1 MANEEIVTPR
11 RLETLT
17 DGIFAFSM
25 TLLIIFIDVP
35 QAHHLSGPS
44 QLHSYLST
52 QYPQFVS
59 YVVTFLLLANFWV
72 VHHQISNNIEKTNG
86 LHLWLNIVFM
96 LFIVLLPFTS
106 MMLGDFP
113 QIWGSIFLF
122 MINLF
127 FISSFLLIIWL
138 YASYHKRLLKPNID
152 QKNIMFTTHKLF
164 IASLVSFLG
173 IIISFIYLPLALYVY
188 LLIPVFFILYD
199 TNYKKKIISI
209 ATV

>member
-1 MANEEIVTPR
+1 MANEEIITPR

-25 TLLIIFIDVP
+25 TLLVIFIDIP
-35 QAHHLSGPS
+35 QSHHLSGPV
-44 QLHSYLST
+44 QLHNYLLAE
-52 QYPQFVS
+52 YPQFVS
-59 YVVTFLLLANFWV
+59 YVITFLLLANFWV
-72 VHHQISNNIEKTNG
+72 VHHQISNKIEKTNR

-96 LFIVLLPFTS
+96 LFVVLLPFTS
-106 MMLGDFP
+106 MILGDYS

-122 MINLF
+122 MANLF

-152 QKNIMFTTHKLF
+152 HKHIIFTTHKLF

-173 IIISFIYLPLALYVY
+173 IIVSFIYLPIALYVY
-188 LLIPVFFILYD
+188 LLIPIFFILYD
-199 TNYKKKIISI
+199 TNYKKKIINTG
-209 ATV
+209 TV